1 MKASSRSK
9 ARTRLVRL
17 LGSILGLGLFLGALW
32 VLRHELQRVTFQDVV
47 HELRSIAPLRLG
59 GAFLLTGLGYLAL
72 TGYDLLA
79 LHYLGLSLPRRK
91 VLFASF
97 VGYALANNIPLAFLV
112 GGSVRYRLYSG
123 SGVSGT
129 DTASLVLFNVLTYS
143 LGLLTAA
150 AVAFTLF
157 PGAVPSLL
165 GLPFSSTRPLG
176 LAAAALVI
184 GYLTWSSRGRRLGT
198 GRWAFTPPPLPTS
211 LRQIGISLADWIL
224 SGAALFI
231 LLSSRHPLWYPAF
244 FGVFILGQ
252 IAALIAQLPGGL
264 GVFEAVM
271 LASLSSTIPPAAVLG
286 GLVAYR
292 IIYFLL
298 PLALAVLLLG
308 IREIV
313 RLLSGRR

>member
-32 VLRHELQRVTFQDVV
+32 VLRHELQSVTFQDVLR
-47 HELRSIAPLRLG
+47 ELRSIPPVRLG

-72 TGYDLLA
+72 AGYDLLA
-79 LHYLGLSLPRRK
+79 LRYLGLSLPRRK

-157 PGAVPSLL
+157 PGAVP
-165 GLPFSSTRPLG
+165 
-176 LAAAALVI
+176 
-184 GYLTWSSRGRRLGT
+184 GRRST
-198 GRWAFTPPPLPTS
+198 GHRLPDLERARRAAGDRKMGVHSTAAFH
-211 LRQIGISLADWIL
+211 LA
-224 SGAALFI
+224 
-231 LLSSRHPLWYPAF
+231 PADRSF
-244 FGVFILGQ
+244 
-252 IAALIAQLPGGL
+252 P
-264 GVFEAVM
+264 
-271 LASLSSTIPPAAVLG
+271 
-286 GLVAYR
+286 R
-292 IIYFLL
+292 
-298 PLALAVLLLG
+298 
-308 IREIV
+308 
-313 RLLSGRR
+313 